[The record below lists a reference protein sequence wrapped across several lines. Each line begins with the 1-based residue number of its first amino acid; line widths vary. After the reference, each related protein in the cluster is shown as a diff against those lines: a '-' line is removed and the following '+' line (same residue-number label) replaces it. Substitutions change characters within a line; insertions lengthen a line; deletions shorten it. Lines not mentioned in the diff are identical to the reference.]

1 MSSVF
6 VISAIALV
14 ALALAFV
21 LPLLWRDDRR
31 SALALLLVVPL
42 STAGLYALFG
52 TPDALDPDNRTMPT
66 DIAEAAAQLERR
78 LERDPD
84 RLDGWVLLGRARQE
98 LGRRALTA
106 GDGDAAT
113 VNFEAAAKAFR
124 AAVELAPDE
133 VDLMVETAEAIS
145 FANPE
150 LSFSAE
156 AVALLDRAL
165 AQNPVHERALWF
177 RGIAAL
183 QSGDAATAVQRWETL
198 LPLVDEATA
207 TALRTQIARA
217 REQADMPPMDP
228 ALAGPADAAAP
239 AEAAP
244 GTPGTLTITIEAD
257 PTAVAALPP
266 EAVLFIFA
274 RDAEAGGPPVAARRL
289 PAARLPLTLTLSD
302 ADRLM
307 PTATLSATPRVEVSA
322 RFARSGTLTPDAGD
336 LVATPIVVAT
346 ANAAPLSL
354 RLLPGAAPGEA
365 PSATAGAPNT
375 GT

>member
-228 ALAGPADAAAP
+228 ALAGPADAA
-239 AEAAP
+239 
-244 GTPGTLTITIEAD
+244 
-257 PTAVAALPP
+257 
-266 EAVLFIFA
+266 
-274 RDAEAGGPPVAARRL
+274 
-289 PAARLPLTLTLSD
+289 
-302 ADRLM
+302 
-307 PTATLSATPRVEVSA
+307 
-322 RFARSGTLTPDAGD
+322 
-336 LVATPIVVAT
+336 
-346 ANAAPLSL
+346 
-354 RLLPGAAPGEA
+354 
-365 PSATAGAPNT
+365 
-375 GT
+375 